1 MNILKIKL
9 NDPKMLKTI
18 TTLFELFPQLVAEV
32 MSQTK
37 KEEVGLQV
45 YYYCCRKNSTIL
57 SIKVIHYIEVN
68 ILSFILMMQ
77 KFSSRYKVL
86 ILKQNKT
93 KKTPTTRMQVFDN

>member
-45 YYYCCRKNSTIL
+45 YYYCCRKELYYSLHKGDTL
-57 SIKVIHYIEVN
+57 H
-68 ILSFILMMQ
+68 
-77 KFSSRYKVL
+77 
-86 ILKQNKT
+86 
-93 KKTPTTRMQVFDN
+93 